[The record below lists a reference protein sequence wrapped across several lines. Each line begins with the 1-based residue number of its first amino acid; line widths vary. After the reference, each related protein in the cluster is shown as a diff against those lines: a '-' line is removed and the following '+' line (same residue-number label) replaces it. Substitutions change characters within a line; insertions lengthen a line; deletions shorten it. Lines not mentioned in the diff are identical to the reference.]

1 MRPVLAAHLVAIV
14 TILGSTSAAAGAAA
28 AVDPVQGQKLYAQHC
43 TGCHVRLMGG
53 DGTTIH
59 TRKDSMIHSL
69 SALQQRVAFC
79 STQINAHLFPEEEA
93 DISAWLNDKFYKFK
107 PTK

>member
-1 MRPVLAAHLVAIV
+1 MRPISIATIRTVAALLAVAS
-14 TILGSTSAAAGAAA
+14 GGAFAADAPDVA
-28 AVDPVQGQKLYAQHC
+28 QGKKLYEQHC
-43 TGCHVRLMGG
+43 TGCHIRMLGG

-59 TRKDSMIHSL
+59 TRKNSIIHSL

-93 DISAWLNDKFYKFK
+93 DIAAWLNEKFYKFK
-107 PTK
+107 

>member
-1 MRPVLAAHLVAIV
+1 MSPF
-14 TILGSTSAAAGAAA
+14 SAATLRTVAALFTFASTTAVA
-28 AVDPVQGQKLYAQHC
+28 ADAPDLAQGKKLYDEHC
-43 TGCHVRLMGG
+43 TGCHIRLLGG

-59 TRKDSMIHSL
+59 TRKNSIIHSL

-93 DISAWLNDKFYKFK
+93 SIAAWLNEKFYKFK
-107 PTK
+107 